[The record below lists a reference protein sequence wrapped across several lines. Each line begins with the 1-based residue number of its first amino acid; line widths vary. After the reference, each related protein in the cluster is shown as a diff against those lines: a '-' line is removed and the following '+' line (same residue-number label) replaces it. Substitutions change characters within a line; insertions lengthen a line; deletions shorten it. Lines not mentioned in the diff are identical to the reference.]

1 MEQGR
6 GKATFPMNLTWAQE
20 PWQLVDTHS
29 VGTTPGQPSASLP
42 ASGKSHFSVPFR
54 ETGVAVAL
62 PHG

>member
-6 GKATFPMNLTWAQE
+6 GKATFPMNPTWAQE

-42 ASGKSHFSVPFR
+42 TLGKSHSRVPFC